1 MKFTDFDL
9 GYNVLDG
16 IRDMGFEDATPIQS
30 QAIPII
36 LSGKDLIGCAQTGT
50 GKTGAFLIPTIDF
63 LDTFE
68 DKAIRCIVLC
78 PTRELAKQ
86 IDEQVE
92 GLSYHTVVTS
102 IPVYGGGKGDD
113 FSTQKSA
120 ILGGADIVV
129 ATPGRLIQHLTLGY
143 MDTSKVEVVILD
155 EADRMLDMGFHEDIM
170 RILSYLPKQR
180 QTLLFSATMPP
191 KIRQLAREIL
201 HEPEEISLA
210 LSKPAAGINQ
220 MAYLA
225 HDAQKLALLEKIF
238 AEEPIDSMIIFA
250 SRKTSVD
257 QIERNLKRLGYSVRG
272 IHSDRQQEDRESI
285 LNDFRN
291 KQFTTLIATDVM
303 SRGIDIVGISH
314 VLNYDVPADA
324 EDYVHRIGRT
334 ARAEATGTAITLINE
349 DDVHKFMRIEKLIER
364 EVPKMPLPEKLGPG
378 PEYKRGHSGGRGGRG
393 GGNFG
398 GKGRGNGPRGGGG
411 YKGGNRNG
419 GQGGNRNNGPSGE
432 GGNFRRDGRPQGQS
446 QGPRNPEG
454 NAPSQGPRE
463 QSGDS
468 PSFNKKK
475 NRGGRYRGGNR
486 PPNEGK
492 PRGENPTPPAGE

>member
-1 MKFTDFDL
+1 
-9 GYNVLDG
+9 
-16 IRDMGFEDATPIQS
+16 MGFEDATPIQE

-68 DKAIRCIVLC
+68 DKAIRCIILC

-86 IDEQVE
+86 IDEQIE
-92 GLSYHTVVTS
+92 GLAYHTPVTS

-113 FSTQKSA
+113 FSTQRAA
-120 ILGGADIVV
+120 IQGGADIVV

-155 EADRMLDMGFHEDIM
+155 EADRMLDMGFYEDLM
-170 RILSYLPKQR
+170 RILSYFPKER

-191 KIRQLAREIL
+191 KIRELAKDIL
-201 HEPEEISLA
+201 HKPEEISLA

-238 AEEPIDSMIIFA
+238 AQEKIDSMIIFA

-257 QIERNLKRLGYSVRG
+257 QIERNLKKLGYSVRG

-364 EVPKMPLPEKLGPG
+364 EVPKIPLPEGFGPG
-378 PEYKRGHSGGRGGRG
+378 PEYRRTGGGGGRFKGRG
-393 GGNFG
+393 GG
-398 GKGRGNGPRGGGG
+398 GGGG
-411 YKGGNRNG
+411 RNQGRGGNNFSRGGNNQG
-419 GQGGNRNNGPSGE
+419 RGGNQGQGGPNASRSNDNRGPQPENRGPKPENRNTQQSRNNPQQGPQ
-432 GGNFRRDGRPQGQS
+432 NNP
-446 QGPRNPEG
+446 QGPRPEGEG
-454 NAPSQGPRE
+454 NAP
-463 QSGDS
+463 
-468 PSFNKKK
+468 FKKK
-475 NRGGRYRGGNR
+475 KYRGGNNR
-486 PPNEGK
+486 GNNNNPPQ
-492 PRGENPTPPAGE
+492 